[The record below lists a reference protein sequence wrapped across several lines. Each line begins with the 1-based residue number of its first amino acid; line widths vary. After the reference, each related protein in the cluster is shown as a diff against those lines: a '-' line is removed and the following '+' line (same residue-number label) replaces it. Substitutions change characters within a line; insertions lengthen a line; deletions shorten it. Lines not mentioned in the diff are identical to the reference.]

1 MQISLL
7 IVMLAALLVPI
18 LMARFKI
25 NAIPTAVAEILI
37 GMVIGTS
44 GFQFVHSNES
54 LTLLST
60 LGVIILMFLSGM
72 EIDFS
77 LFKKSPSEA
86 TTIKPMSL
94 ATRAFGVNVLLAGL
108 IGIIM
113 QRSGI
118 IKDGFFIMI
127 VLTTIAMG
135 VVIATLKEK
144 EILSR
149 PIGQTLLL
157 TAVLGEIFPMV
168 MITIYGS
175 LNGGD
180 LAGIWLTVIPL
191 LVAILLLKR
200 FRQPYL
206 WFSEMT
212 KATTQLDIRLAFFLI
227 FTLVLVAEQV
237 GAENILGA
245 FLAGMV
251 MKLLE
256 PTEVTMDK
264 LTSIGY
270 GFFIP
275 IFFIMTGVKFD
286 LWGLVQSPTAL
297 KLVPLLVGSLIIA
310 KLGSILVF
318 KTAFGWRNAAA
329 GGILTVTTITLV
341 LPALEVA
348 KSLHTITQVQADAF
362 TLAALIVCLIA
373 PITFNTVFKL
383 RPADQVK
390 ERVVLVGANILTV
403 PIAQKLSRDFYDVRM
418 VTNSAEKYQVYNSEF
433 RELTLMPE
441 LTVENLQGA
450 GYLDADVIVFG
461 VKDQINAQLA
471 LASRPLTTARI
482 IASFQDPATVAE
494 VTPKLRAAQVEILNS
509 YHVNATVMREL
520 IESPSILQMLENN
533 DSGLYEVQVRNHR
546 YAGVPLMGLPL
557 INHMT
562 ISRIRRGK
570 QWLAPHGQTPIEY
583 GDRIIFTADHHEDV
597 QEIRRLLGREN

>member
-1 MQISLL
+1 
-7 IVMLAALLVPI
+7 
-18 LMARFKI
+18 
-25 NAIPTAVAEILI
+25 
-37 GMVIGTS
+37 MV
-44 GFQFVHSNES
+44 
-54 LTLLST
+54 
-60 LGVIILMFLSGM
+60 
-72 EIDFS
+72 
-77 LFKKSPSEA
+77 
-86 TTIKPMSL
+86 
-94 ATRAFGVNVLLAGL
+94 
-108 IGIIM
+108 
-113 QRSGI
+113 
-118 IKDGFFIMI
+118 FFIMI

-482 IASFQDPATVAE
+482 IASFQDPATV
-494 VTPKLRAAQVEILNS
+494 LR
-509 YHVNATVMREL
+509 
-520 IESPSILQMLENN
+520 
-533 DSGLYEVQVRNHR
+533 
-546 YAGVPLMGLPL
+546 
-557 INHMT
+557 
-562 ISRIRRGK
+562 
-570 QWLAPHGQTPIEY
+570 
-583 GDRIIFTADHHEDV
+583 
-597 QEIRRLLGREN
+597 